1 MTANK
6 SNIPRKPYKPYMYT
20 LTYLNENNIQE
31 TLQGTAHNIMLH
43 ILNQQTV

>member
-1 MTANK
+1 MIANK
-6 SNIPRKPYKPYMYT
+6 SNTQRKPYKPYMYT

-31 TLQGTAHNIMLH
+31 TLQGTAHSIMLH